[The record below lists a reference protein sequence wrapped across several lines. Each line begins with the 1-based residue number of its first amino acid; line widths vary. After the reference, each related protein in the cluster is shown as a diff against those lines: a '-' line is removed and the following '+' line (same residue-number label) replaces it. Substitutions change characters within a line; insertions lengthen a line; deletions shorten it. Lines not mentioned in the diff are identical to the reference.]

1 MKTQPRNLCSGE
13 TIPLLVLTGS
23 SLGRHSSSKAFEVRG
38 VGMAAAQSR
47 WGRIRDGA
55 WLMEDIGIPDGLG
68 EDPACLGEG
77 LGRGEPPRGEAAVK
91 GEPTPSGDGV
101 GN

>member
-1 MKTQPRNLCSGE
+1 M
-13 TIPLLVLTGS
+13 PLLELPART
-23 SLGRHSSSKAFEVRG
+23 LGRHNSSNALEVS
-38 VGMAAAQSR
+38 GMGIAAAHSL

-68 EDPACLGEG
+68 EEPACLGEG

-91 GEPTPSGDGV
+91 GEPTPRGDGV
-101 GN
+101 GNWCGDGAGLALG